1 MTSAPASPW
10 PVNPVLVELWR
21 GEGLESVHRGAWA
34 VVDADGEVVRGA
46 GDLDHATPSRS
57 AVKCLQALPLLESG
71 AAEAAGYDGA
81 DLALALSSH
90 NAEADHTERVAAILA
105 RLGLDATALLCG
117 AQEPGDPAARA
128 ALRDAGQAPSALHNN
143 CSGKHA
149 GFLATARQ
157 LGQDPATYLDP
168 EGAVQ
173 RAVHAAVVE
182 LCGLQGPVP
191 FAIDGCSAPTWRL
204 SVRELATAFARV
216 GTPEGL
222 GADRA
227 AACRRMTAAA
237 AAHPTLIAGRHKR
250 LCTALVEASGGALF
264 PKIGAEGVYAIAR
277 VGSGEALALKM
288 DDGGGRGLHAAVLG
302 LLGELGWLGEQALA
316 ELAQRFGPPT
326 RNWAGLEVANWRV
339 PMPGGRG

>member
-34 VVDADGEVVRGA
+34 VVDADGQVVRGA

-71 AAEAAGYDGA
+71 AAQAAGYDGA

-128 ALRDAGQAPSALHNN
+128 ALRDSGQAPSALHNN

-173 RAVHAAVVE
+173 RAVHAAVLE